1 LTADFGNGARPA
13 GPTSEYIE
21 WFDAATSLFLDSG
34 FILSDRDTPNRIRL
48 LAVTESLWAADGLQ
62 GWNICENGV
71 AVTDLLDPDHPF
83 AIGALSAG
91 RRWHS
96 VGGAWLCPPCRSRR

>member
-1 LTADFGNGARPA
+1 MSEYSA

-34 FILSDRDTPNRIRL
+34 FILSDQVTPNRIRL

-62 GWNICENGV
+62 G
-71 AVTDLLDPDHPF
+71 
-83 AIGALSAG
+83 
-91 RRWHS
+91 
-96 VGGAWLCPPCRSRR
+96 